1 MPKALSVFILVAVL
15 GIQSFWSSGLRA
27 EEVTRAYKGLVLN
40 ANLTLSEGKT
50 LKDGVVLI
58 THGTLAH
65 NKMELIAALQSL
77 LAERGLSSLAINL
90 SLGLDNRHGM
100 YDCAVTHTHKHTDAM
115 GEIGVWLDWLKGKG
129 VSDVILLG
137 HSRGGNQTAW
147 FAVENDDPVIKKVVL
162 VAPMTFDPAK
172 VAKSYKARYKTDLGP
187 LLARAEKL
195 VKEGRGKEVLNN
207 IDFIY
212 CPKTSVAAS
221 SFYDYYNGNMNKDTP
236 GIIGDIKK
244 PVLLV
249 IASDDQVV
257 KGLAERMKG
266 KESPT
271 LKIITVEDA
280 GHFFQDLYG
289 EDLADGVAEFIQ
301 GGEGDDR

>member
-1 MPKALSVFILVAVL
+1 MSKALSVFFLVAVL
-15 GIQSFWSSGLRA
+15 GLQSFGASSVRA

-50 LKDGVVLI
+50 FKDGVVLI

-65 NKMELIAALQSL
+65 NKMELVTALQSL
-77 LAERGLSSLAINL
+77 LGERGLNSLAINL

-115 GEIGVWLDWLKGKG
+115 GEIGAWLDWLKGKG
-129 VSDVILLG
+129 VNNVTLLG

-147 FAVENDDPVIKKVVL
+147 FAVKNNDPIIKKVVL
-162 VAPMTFDPAK
+162 IAPMTFDPAK
-172 VAKSYKARYKTDLGP
+172 SARSYKARYKTDLGP

-195 VKEGRGKEVLNN
+195 VKEGRGKQVLKN
-207 IDFIY
+207 IGFIY
-212 CPKTSVAAS
+212 CPKTSVTAS
-221 SFYDYYNGNMNKDTP
+221 SFYDYYNADMNKDTP
-236 GIIGDIKK
+236 SIIRDIKK

-249 IASDDQVV
+249 IASNDQVV

-266 KESPT
+266 KESPNI
-271 LKIITVEDA
+271 KIITVEDA

-301 GGEGDDR
+301 GGA